1 MKIYDLMWGNFDITQ
16 VVNKQV
22 PFLKAYYP
30 FYLYRSG
37 YSIIPDATNL
47 SRAFIKK
54 QSDLPLFQ
62 NIQKTTCYLISN
74 QCQGYV
80 TKEENPNLDVP
91 IIHKTFSVSFDVV
104 MLEPLLDPYSQT
116 IDLLSISVRSTGWS
130 VLNNIKVTMTLDITP
145 NSTNLGTLNLNVN
158 DRIQDV
164 SNVFQISSQPNEPS
178 TDHII
183 HNPDVFNR
191 TFAEKNVN
199 LRQILSKQTVTLTV
213 NSSFKNFY
221 FSNLRS
227 QIHEINMFIDGTIKY

>member
-1 MKIYDLMWGNFDITQ
+1 M
-16 VVNKQV
+16 
-22 PFLKAYYP
+22 
-30 FYLYRSG
+30 
-37 YSIIPDATNL
+37 
-47 SRAFIKK
+47 
-54 QSDLPLFQ
+54 
-62 NIQKTTCYLISN
+62 
-74 QCQGYV
+74 